1 MSKHNNTKPCNRF
14 KSDTVTISL
23 PHRSVRHEERPVSQ
37 ISLMAKQLK
46 ERLSMASQ
54 RLLPTED
61 VKQPLSSSDWPAR
74 KSLRHL
80 QLLKQYLTFVS
91 EEETASSDIVLRDR
105 SIQLELSNQTNSIEP
120 LTERQQSARLGA
132 TLIETLVHDPTGFEI
147 HHGRQHDEG
156 RHPIHRLDRR
166 RPGRPPKTKMEEE
179 KAEQTRV
186 KRKSISQPRPSPQLK
201 KKKELIRCI
210 CDSSSEE
217 IGSMVQC
224 DDCSRWLHLECLE
237 LNDDALEETFRCPSC
252 FLSLGSLPNDSKLLS
267 SITWRYAAQWK
278 SQRLAAADS
287 VSDDEEDED
296 EEMDDTIPPPLHDD
310 DDGYST
316 DLPGPETPVDW
327 PDVASESRF
336 STSQESE
343 VTTPSEQLEPFFK
356 EDNLEMTL
364 DPGSLEIL
372 SRLAYLQSL
381 DSVKK
386 ELFSPHAA
394 DVFLCENFTNDNIH
408 LLTHQVPRFA
418 PNTPPSSICSQDL
431 SEFSFDSGP
440 FWESLL

>member
-1 MSKHNNTKPCNRF
+1 MKSNTTKNHIKKMSKHNNTKPCNRF

-37 ISLMAKQLK
+37 ISLMARQLK

-74 KSLRHL
+74 KPLRHL

-91 EEETASSDIVLRDR
+91 EEETADIVLKDR
-105 SIQLELSNQTNSIEP
+105 SIQFELSNQTNSIEP
-120 LTERQQSARLGA
+120 LTQKQQSARLGA
-132 TLIETLVHDPTGFEI
+132 TLIETLVHDPTGFEM

-156 RHPIHRLDRR
+156 RHRLDRR
-166 RPGRPPKTKMEEE
+166 RPGRPPKTKMEEVE
-179 KAEQTRV
+179 HRV
-186 KRKSISQPRPSPQLK
+186 KRKSISQPRPPQLK

-252 FLSLGSLPNDSKLLS
+252 FLSLGSFPNDSKLLS

-278 SQRLAAADS
+278 SQRLADS
-287 VSDDEEDED
+287 VSDDEDDED
-296 EEMDDTIPPPLHDD
+296 DEMHAISTPPPLHDD

-327 PDVASESRF
+327 PDESRF
-336 STSQESE
+336 SQESE

-356 EDNLEMTL
+356 ESMEMTL

>member
-1 MSKHNNTKPCNRF
+1 
-14 KSDTVTISL
+14 
-23 PHRSVRHEERPVSQ
+23 
-37 ISLMAKQLK
+37 MAKQLK
-46 ERLSMASQ
+46 DRLSMASQ
-54 RLLPTED
+54 RLANSSQCTKEETM
-61 VKQPLSSSDWPAR
+61 KQSLSSSDWPVR
-74 KSLRHL
+74 KSSSLRNL

-91 EEETASSDIVLRDR
+91 EEETSSSEIVLKDR
-105 SIQLELSNQTNSIEP
+105 SIQLELSHQTKTTKP
-120 LTERQQSARLGA
+120 TTERQQSARLGA
-132 TLIETLVHDPTGFEI
+132 TLIETLVHDPTAFEL

-156 RHPIHRLDRR
+156 RHSTHSTATHTTSRLDRR
-166 RPGRPPKTKMEEE
+166 RPGRPPKTRMFMEEE
-179 KAEQTRV
+179 KTEQRIRV
-186 KRKSISQPRPSPQLK
+186 KRKSISQPRSSPPQQHQLK

-217 IGSMVQC
+217 IGPMVQC

-237 LNDDALEETFRCPSC
+237 LNDDALDETFRCPSC
-252 FLSLGSLPNDSKLLS
+252 FLSLGSSSSNDTKLLS

-278 SQRLAAADS
+278 SQRLAAAQHDNI
-287 VSDDEEDED
+287 SDDEEEED
-296 EEMDDTIPPPLHDD
+296 EPMTGFSPTTPPPLHHPMQDDED

-336 STSQESE
+336 STSQDSASE
-343 VTTPSEQLEPFFK
+343 VTTPIEQLEPFFK
-356 EDNLEMTL
+356 EDVNMDMAL

-386 ELFSPHAA
+386 ELFAPNAA
-394 DVFLCENFTNDNIH
+394 DVFLCETFTNDNIH
-408 LLTHQVPRFA
+408 LLTHQVPRFV